1 MRCGARR
8 GARASASRIARP
20 EALPAGR
27 PWTGGGVALASR
39 PAGRQRRVQAEFRA
53 RACAPASRP
62 RDRDHV
68 LSHRAGGPHQYR
80 APRAGERSLDYA
92 RRHGGGIAYGGARQR
107 SGFRRRGRT
116 TGGDGRQEHGPVEHG
131 RARDARRRAAC
142 HRLGARAG
150 DPVEPRVPSGP
161 GERGTNMTPVR
172 VLLADDHALVRA
184 GIRALLEGLEGVAV
198 VAEAGNGGEVLGL
211 ARKHRPDVVLLDIS
225 MPGIGG
231 LEASAQPKQVVEG
244 YVQRVGAEQPA
255 ADHLTPR
262 QRQVLQLIAEGL
274 STKEIAYRLELSVK
288 TVETH
293 RAQLMER
300 LQIRD
305 IAGLVKYAIRN
316 GLVSSEK

>member
-1 MRCGARR
+1 
-8 GARASASRIARP
+8 
-20 EALPAGR
+20 
-27 PWTGGGVALASR
+27 
-39 PAGRQRRVQAEFRA
+39 
-53 RACAPASRP
+53 
-62 RDRDHV
+62 
-68 LSHRAGGPHQYR
+68 
-80 APRAGERSLDYA
+80 
-92 RRHGGGIAYGGARQR
+92 
-107 SGFRRRGRT
+107 
-116 TGGDGRQEHGPVEHG
+116 
-131 RARDARRRAAC
+131 
-142 HRLGARAG
+142 
-150 DPVEPRVPSGP
+150 
-161 GERGTNMTPVR
+161 MTPVR

-184 GIRALLEGLEGVAV
+184 GIRALLEGLEEVVV
-198 VAEAGNGGEVLGL
+198 VAEAGNGGEVLEL
-211 ARKHRPDVVLLDIS
+211 ARKHRPDIVLLDIS

-231 LEASAQPKQVVEG
+231 LEASAQLKQELPEVRVVMLSMHANEEYVLQALRAGAVGYMLKDSATAELELALQAVMQGETYLSPPISKQVVEG

-300 LQIRD
+300 REVRD

>member
-1 MRCGARR
+1 M
-8 GARASASRIARP
+8 I
-20 EALPAGR
+20 
-27 PWTGGGVALASR
+27 
-39 PAGRQRRVQAEFRA
+39 RVCVVEDQTIVREGLVRL
-53 RACAPASRP
+53 
-62 RDRDHV
+62 
-68 LSHRAGGPHQYR
+68 LS
-80 APRAGERSLDYA
+80 
-92 RRHGGGIAYGGARQR
+92 
-107 SGFRRRGRT
+107 
-116 TGGDGRQEHGPVEHG
+116 
-131 RARDARRRAAC
+131 
-142 HRLGARAG
+142 
-150 DPVEPRVPSGP
+150 
-161 GERGTNMTPVR
+161 
-172 VLLADDHALVRA
+172 LADD
-184 GIRALLEGLEGVAV
+184 IEV
-198 VAEAGNGGEVLGL
+198 VGEAGDGDE
-211 ARKHRPDVVLLDIS
+211 ARPIILRTAPDVVLLDIS

-231 LEASAQPKQVVEG
+231 LEASAQLKQELPEVRVVMLSMHANEEYVLQALRAGAVGYMLKDSATAELELALQAVMEGETYLSPPISRQVVEG

>member
-1 MRCGARR
+1 
-8 GARASASRIARP
+8 
-20 EALPAGR
+20 
-27 PWTGGGVALASR
+27 
-39 PAGRQRRVQAEFRA
+39 
-53 RACAPASRP
+53 
-62 RDRDHV
+62 
-68 LSHRAGGPHQYR
+68 
-80 APRAGERSLDYA
+80 
-92 RRHGGGIAYGGARQR
+92 
-107 SGFRRRGRT
+107 
-116 TGGDGRQEHGPVEHG
+116 
-131 RARDARRRAAC
+131 
-142 HRLGARAG
+142 
-150 DPVEPRVPSGP
+150 
-161 GERGTNMTPVR
+161 MTPVR

-198 VAEAGNGGEVLGL
+198 VAEAGNGGEVLEL
-211 ARKHRPDVVLLDIS
+211 AHKHRPDIVLLDIS

-231 LEASAQPKQVVEG
+231 LEASAQLKQELPEVRVVMLSMHANEEYVLQALRAGAVGYMLKDSATAELELALQAVMQGETYLSPPISKQVVEG

>member
-1 MRCGARR
+1 
-8 GARASASRIARP
+8 
-20 EALPAGR
+20 
-27 PWTGGGVALASR
+27 
-39 PAGRQRRVQAEFRA
+39 
-53 RACAPASRP
+53 
-62 RDRDHV
+62 
-68 LSHRAGGPHQYR
+68 
-80 APRAGERSLDYA
+80 
-92 RRHGGGIAYGGARQR
+92 
-107 SGFRRRGRT
+107 
-116 TGGDGRQEHGPVEHG
+116 
-131 RARDARRRAAC
+131 
-142 HRLGARAG
+142 
-150 DPVEPRVPSGP
+150 
-161 GERGTNMTPVR
+161 MTPVR

-184 GIRALLEGLEGVAV
+184 GIRALLEGLEGVTV
-198 VAEAGNGGEVLGL
+198 VAEAGNGSEVLEL
-211 ARKHRPDVVLLDIS
+211 ARKRRPDVVLLDIS
-225 MPGIGG
+225 MPGLGG
-231 LEASAQPKQVVEG
+231 LEASALLKQELPQVRVVMLSMHANEEYVLQALRAGAVGYMLKDSATAELELALQAVMQGETYLSPPISKQVVEG